1 MKDPIA
7 DMLIKIK
14 NAGLSKKETVS
25 FPYSKLK
32 LAILDVLAK
41 TSFVKSVTK
50 KGKKVVKSLEVA
62 LSYHQDGSPKISEV
76 KRVSKTSKRVYVK
89 SEDIYPVRNGFGV
102 MILSTN
108 KGIMTGD
115 MAKKEKVG
123 GEVICNI
130 W

>member
-14 NAGLSKKETVS
+14 NAGIVKRETVS
-25 FPYSKLK
+25 FPYSKIK
-32 LAILDVLAK
+32 MAILETLL
-41 TSFVKSVTK
+41 KSNFIKAVSK
-50 KGKKVVKSLEVA
+50 KGKKIVKTLEVT
-62 LSYHQDGSPKISEV
+62 LSYDGNFPKISEV
-76 KRVSKTSKRVYVK
+76 KRISKTSKRVYIK
-89 SEDIYPVRNGFGV
+89 SEDIHSVRNGFGI

-108 KGIMTGD
+108 KGIMTGE

-123 GEVICNI
+123 GEVICKI

>member
-14 NAGLSKKETVS
+14 NGGLAKRETVS

-32 LAILDVLAK
+32 LSILEVLAK
-41 TSFVKSVTK
+41 SGFVKSVAK
-50 KGKKVVKSLEVA
+50 KGKKVVKNIEVTLA
-62 LSYHQDGSPKISEV
+62 YHTDGFPKISEV
-76 KRVSKTSKRVYVK
+76 ERVSKTSRRIYIK
-89 SEDIYPVRNGFGV
+89 SEEIFPVRNGFGL

-108 KGIMTGD
+108 KGIMTGE

-123 GEVICNI
+123 GEFICKI

>member
-14 NAGLSKKETVS
+14 NAGLAKKETVT
-25 FPYSKLK
+25 FPYSKIK
-32 LAILDVLAK
+32 LAILETLQK
-41 TSFVKSVTK
+41 NSFVKSVSK
-50 KGKKVVKSLEVA
+50 KGKKVVKNLEVVLA
-62 LSYHQDGSPKISEV
+62 YEGNFPKISEV
-76 KRVSKTSKRVYVK
+76 KRISKTSKRVYVR
-89 SEDIYPVRNGFGV
+89 SDEIHPVRNGFGL

-108 KGIMTGD
+108 KGVMTGD

-123 GEVICNI
+123 GEVICKI